1 MHGYQRLPFPSFVQI
16 AIGDAHR
23 MTIFLAAT
31 PASTMACNHR
41 AETSSGRQFDSQTRA
56 KGTANNKMFIQLP
69 SNRCLELSSGE
80 NFIWE
85 ELA

>member
-1 MHGYQRLPFPSFVQI
+1 MNPRLPFPSFVRS

-23 MTIFLAAT
+23 LATFLRSNSSFHHGHAT
-31 PASTMACNHR
+31 TAD
-41 AETSSGRQFDSQTRA
+41 TSSGRQFNSQIRA

-69 SNRCLELSSGE
+69 SNRCLELWSGE